1 MTGPDVA
8 LAAFAASAAS
18 TALSTVQSVVQAS
31 NQAKL
36 AHYNAQVA
44 EQNAAAA
51 QRQAEADAARQ
62 DRQVRQQLAK
72 RRTAYASAG
81 VDLAGSPL
89 DLLEN
94 IAMEGKLDV
103 LGIRQ
108 RGLAQAR
115 QYSIAA
121 SSDRFKAGAALE
133 EGLLGAGQQ
142 LASGAS
148 SSATKY
154 GSYLDAVK
162 RSQQNMNPQYIK
174 DSSGSEM
181 FS

>member
-1 MTGPDVA
+1 MTGAEVA
-8 LAAFAASAAS
+8 LVAVAAS
-18 TALSTVQSVVQAS
+18 TALSTTQSIVQAS

-36 AHYNAQVA
+36 ARYNAQVA

-62 DRQVRQQLAK
+62 ERQVQQQLAK
-72 RRTAYASAG
+72 RRTAYATAG
-81 VDLAGSPL
+81 VDLSGSPL
-89 DLLEN
+89 DLLEDV
-94 IAMEGKLDV
+94 AMEGKLDV

-108 RGLAQAR
+108 RGLAEAR

-133 EGLLGAGQQ
+133 EGLLGAGQR
-142 LASGAS
+142 LASGIS
-148 SSATKY
+148 STATKY
-154 GSYLDAVK
+154 GQYVDAAKSSSAAVK
-162 RSQQNMNPQYIK
+162 TNGIQ
-174 DSSGSEM
+174 DSSGSEA